1 MTRLKI
7 IRKFR
12 CHTAICGILSL
23 AIVLGC
29 DLFCDLGLI
38 SFSFPKPAT
47 VSAAHSHAEDD
58 HSSGH
63 HDDVEPNHHDH
74 DNSANADH
82 SKSTDEEGCCDDL
95 TQRFYTSLIKT
106 SANNPVL
113 VSQGVTRLLSPL
125 FLGNVMETSTLAP
138 FNLVNAKFEHLPNS
152 PPCISGQVKRVFI
165 SSFLI

>member
-1 MTRLKI
+1 MIRIKT
-7 IRKFR
+7 IRKLR

-38 SFSFPKPAT
+38 SFSFPKPT
-47 VSAAHSHAEDD
+47 VVSVSHSHEEGD

-63 HDDVEPNHHDH
+63 HDDLELSHHDH

-82 SKSTDEEGCCDDL
+82 SKSSDEEGCCDDL
-95 TQRFYTSLIKT
+95 TQRFYSSLIKT

-113 VSQGVTRLLSPL
+113 VSLGVSRFLSPL
-125 FLGNVMETSTLAP
+125 FLGNVIENSTLAP
-138 FNLVNAKFEHLPNS
+138 FNLIDSKFQHLPNS
-152 PPCISGQVKRVFI
+152 PPGISGQARRVFI